1 MERPLAEIRPFGPV
15 MFNQNTMP
23 RPEPPEAG
31 RRERRS
37 KEEIMEFMDMAYD
50 HPWTEEY
57 AREYFRGIANMDPDS
72 NPEHV
77 NFMKVSAAAGIIGS
91 DNLES
96 RRSPSE
102 IAEMYIE
109 ERNINVP

>member
-1 MERPLAEIRPFGPV
+1 
-15 MFNQNTMP
+15 MP

-57 AREYFRGIANMDPDS
+57 AREYFRGLSNMDPDN
-72 NPEHV
+72 NPKHV
-77 NFMKVSAAAGIIGS
+77 NFMKVTAAAGIIGS
-91 DNLES
+91 ENIEA
-96 RRSPSE
+96 RRSPDE

-109 ERNINVP
+109 ERNISVP